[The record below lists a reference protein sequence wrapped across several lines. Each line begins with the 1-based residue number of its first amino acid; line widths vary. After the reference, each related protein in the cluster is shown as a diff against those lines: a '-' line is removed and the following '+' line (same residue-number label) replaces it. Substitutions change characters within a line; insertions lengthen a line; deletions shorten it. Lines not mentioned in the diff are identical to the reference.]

1 MDANTIISCVCA
13 EKILD
18 IYPSHVVGVS
28 GCHTCKV
35 LPSLCF
41 GFTNLGN

>member
-28 GCHTCKV
+28 TIAIV
-35 LPSLCF
+35 FIIFLFFNISL
-41 GFTNLGN
+41 